1 MLIMECFLVKINVL
15 KTGTTLIK
23 LLKQEAFQTHIQDDY
38 NSFHKTDSK
47 IL

>member
-23 LLKQEAFQTHIQDDY
+23 LLKQEAFQTQDDY

-47 IL
+47 FL